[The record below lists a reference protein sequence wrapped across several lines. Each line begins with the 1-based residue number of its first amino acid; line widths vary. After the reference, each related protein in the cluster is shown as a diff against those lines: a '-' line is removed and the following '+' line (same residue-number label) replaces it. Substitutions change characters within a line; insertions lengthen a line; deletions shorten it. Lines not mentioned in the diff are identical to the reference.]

1 MFMVIEA
8 FVYLC
13 VHLFGLTCDSSLDTT
28 LVLRSG
34 SNCVSCLTC
43 LKESVWFGLG
53 FVSSLVTGVSG
64 L

>member
-13 VHLFGLTCDSSLDTT
+13 VRIFGLTCDFSLDTT

-34 SNCVSCLTC
+34 L
-43 LKESVWFGLG
+43 
-53 FVSSLVTGVSG
+53 LVFHV
-64 L
+64 